1 MDHIPGRMRPGR
13 AALLFLASLVAPTTG
28 ACGSAPA
35 SSSDPAGVTR
45 DAGLVEAAPSGDAAS
60 PSPPV
65 EAGMPAMTSTEGA
78 PEAGSDGASDG
89 GGPISA
95 DTVVVPCTNAVGD
108 VYLAPANMPAM
119 DMGLRGN
126 IVACAFDSTLQIS
139 DIDADFT
146 AKSVSGVTP
155 TTPVDIYRIEYRTY
169 REDGVPGL
177 SSARVYLPH
186 TPRSLPLPIIA
197 VAHPT
202 EGLAASCT
210 PSQDSTSLE
219 DEALPWAASGFAV
232 VASDYA
238 GLGTPGVQGYL
249 DNHDQAHS
257 MLDSVRAL
265 RTMLAPAVFDDRVL
279 LVGYSQG
286 GGAVLASQ
294 GLAKSYGA
302 GGTIE
307 GVVVFAAEYF
317 MRMNSMQFVT
327 AVSSPDELTIQ
338 TGVTLPVVVATRDYA
353 WSYNVLGPDA
363 GGVTFP
369 SGSASGI
376 ESNLMS
382 QCEIPFGGYIQGVA
396 PHLGDLFDEG
406 FRTSLLAC
414 MLGDSDAGG
423 DDGGTCSGLA
433 AQYYQWLQSDLVP
446 PDPQG
451 APVLYVQGLS
461 DGIMP
466 PAQEA
471 ACNIGQLTAAGVSV
485 QTCTDPGAG
494 HTNVVARNVPF
505 ALQWSESI
513 LYGGAQP
520 TCSAAGMPACTP

>member
-1 MDHIPGRMRPGR
+1 VPGR
-13 AALLFLASLVAPTTG
+13 
-28 ACGSAPA
+28 
-35 SSSDPAGVTR
+35 
-45 DAGLVEAAPSGDAAS
+45 
-60 PSPPV
+60 
-65 EAGMPAMTSTEGA
+65 
-78 PEAGSDGASDG
+78 
-89 GGPISA
+89 
-95 DTVVVPCTNAVGD
+95 
-108 VYLAPANMPAM
+108 
-119 DMGLRGN
+119 
-126 IVACAFDSTLQIS
+126 
-139 DIDADFT
+139 
-146 AKSVSGVTP
+146 
-155 TTPVDIYRIEYRTY
+155 
-169 REDGVPGL
+169 

-186 TPRSLPLPIIA
+186 TPRSLPLPIVA

-210 PSQDSTSLE
+210 PSQDSTSLQ

-238 GLGTPGVQGYL
+238 GLGTAGVQGYL

-265 RTMLAPAVFDDRVL
+265 RSMLAPAVFDDRVL

-294 GLAKSYGA
+294 GLAKTYGA

-317 MRMNSMQFVT
+317 MRMNSEQFVT
-327 AVSSPDELTIQ
+327 ALQSPTELTIQ
-338 TGVTLPVVVATRDYA
+338 TGVTLPVVIATRDYA

-369 SGSASGI
+369 SGAAAGI

-382 QCEIPFGGYIQGVA
+382 LCEVEFGGYIQGVA
-396 PHLGDLFDEG
+396 PHLGDLWDPG
-406 FRTSLLAC
+406 FSSSLLAC
-414 MLGDSDAGG
+414 IQGNTG
-423 DDGGTCSGLA
+423 DDAGTCSGVA
-433 AQYYQWLQSDLVP
+433 AQYAQWLQNDLVA

-451 APVLYVQGLS
+451 APILYVQGLT

-466 PAQEA
+466 PGQEA
-471 ACNIGQLTAAGVSV
+471 ACNIGQLRDAGVSV
-485 QTCTDPGAG
+485 QVCTDPGAG

-505 ALQWSESI
+505 ALQWSEAL
-513 LYGGAQP
+513 LYGGTQP

>member
-1 MDHIPGRMRPGR
+1 MDTAHR
-13 AALLFLASLVAPTTG
+13 ARLLLAFLAASTAA
-28 ACGSAPA
+28 ACGAGSA
-35 SSSDPAGVTR
+35 SPAGDATR
-45 DAGLVEAAPSGDAAS
+45 DAGLAEAAPVDDSGAVTT
-60 PSPPV
+60 PV
-65 EAGMPAMTSTEGA
+65 EAGEAATTTMEGA
-78 PEAGSDGASDG
+78 PEGGAEGGVAPGAS
-89 GGPISA
+89 PA
-95 DTVVVPCTNAVGD
+95 DTLVVPCTNAVGD
-108 VYLAPANMPAM
+108 VYVPPPSLPAM
-119 DMGLRGN
+119 DMNARGN
-126 IVACAFDSTLQIS
+126 VVRCAPDATLSVS
-139 DIDADFT
+139 DITADFVS
-146 AKSVSGVTP
+146 KSVAGVAP
-155 TTPVDIYRIEYRTY
+155 TTDVDVYRIEYRTY
-169 REDGVPGL
+169 RDDGVPGL

-186 TPRSLPLPIIA
+186 TPRSLPLPVVA

-210 PSQDSTSLE
+210 PSQSSTSLE
-219 DEALPWAASGFAV
+219 DEALPWAASGYAV

-265 RTMLAPAVFDDRVL
+265 RAMLAPAVFDDRVL

-302 GGTIE
+302 GGNVV

-317 MRMNSMQFVT
+317 ARMNSLQFVT
-327 AVSSPDELTIQ
+327 TLENPTGLTI
-338 TGVTLPVVVATRDYA
+338 TSGVTVPVVVATRDYA
-353 WSYNVLGPDA
+353 FSYNVLGADA

-369 SGSASGI
+369 EGGAAGI
-376 ESNLMS
+376 ESSLMS
-382 QCEIPFGGYIQGVA
+382 LCEVPFGGYIQGVA
-396 PHLGDLFDEG
+396 PHLGDIFDDG

-414 MLGDSDAGG
+414 IQ
-423 DDGGTCSGLA
+423 GTPGCSGLGS
-433 AQYYQWLQSDLVP
+433 QYYQWLQNDLVA
-446 PDPQG
+446 PDPTG
-451 APVLYVQGLS
+451 APILYVQGLS
-461 DGIMP
+461 DTIMP

-471 ACNIGQLTAAGVSV
+471 ACNIGQLTAAGVPV
-485 QTCTDPGAG
+485 HVCTDQAAS

-513 LYGGAQP
+513 LSGATAP